1 MRHEAGTEIAI
12 LNAGSIRIDDVL
24 IPGPVTQLDVIRVLP
39 FGGPVVRVTL
49 SGALLSKVLAIGEQ
63 NKGSGG
69 YLLAAGLP
77 AALDPAGR
85 YTVAMTD
92 FLLTGGER
100 NLDFLKRGNPDI
112 TNVTDLRDIRQ
123 ALIDEIKRR

>member
-1 MRHEAGTEIAI
+1 MRHEAGTEIAV

-39 FGGPVVRVTL
+39 FGGPVVRATV

-69 YLLAAGLP
+69 YLLTAGLP
-77 AALDPAGR
+77 ATIDPAAR
-85 YTVAMTD
+85 YTVALTD
-92 FLLTGGER
+92 FLMTGGER
-100 NLDFLKRGNPDI
+100 NLDFLKRDNPDLTDI
-112 TNVTDLRDIRQ
+112 KDLRDIRQ
-123 ALIDEIKRR
+123 VLIDEIKRR